1 MLTSGDLIVP
11 ASSSDSSNVDD
22 AVVYSTS
29 RLNRRRRAMSD
40 NMETGSGAY
49 LYECVA
55 RNMYGIDAKIVM
67 YYAMDK

>member
-1 MLTSGDLIVP
+1 
-11 ASSSDSSNVDD
+11 
-22 AVVYSTS
+22 
-29 RLNRRRRAMSD
+29 MSD